1 MAQNIF
7 SAMELDAIGEM
18 MNISLGSSATAVSN
32 LLDHRVDITTPKVTV
47 VPISEF
53 TLGELEPAIGVEI
66 KYVSG
71 LEGSNIM
78 LLKRSDVKAIVEL
91 LMGTEIPEEE
101 FELNELT
108 ISAVCELMNQMMGA
122 ASTALS
128 DFLGRPVNI
137 STPQSFSLDDL
148 EEIKR
153 ERFHSETGMLVA
165 VHFMGLVAGAAHT
178 GLQDNLSGLV
188 LEMLKTFLFAAGP
201 LLATTA
207 VVAVAAT
214 FFQTKLL
221 VSGEALKP
229 KFSRIN
235 PLQGIKRLFSL
246 RSVIEALKGILKITV
261 LLFLIYQFLVGIVDT
276 FTKYLHTDL
285 AVACAHL
292 VDEGFQMVMQIA
304 IAFVVLAGAD
314 VFYQWWDYERQLRM
328 SKQEIKEE
336 YKQMEGDPQVKGKIK
351 EVQRRMAQSRMMQ
364 QVPKADVVIRNPT
377 HFAVALRY
385 RPETDGAPIVLAKGQ
400 DELAGRIVR
409 KAEEHHIAI
418 IENVPLAR
426 ALYATAEL
434 NREIPPELYNAVAEV
449 LVYLYRMDEKLK

>member
-1 MAQNIF
+1 MADSSKTEKATPKKRRDERKKGNVFF
-7 SAMELDAIGEM
+7 SND
-18 MNISLGSSATAVSN
+18 AVS
-32 LLDHRVDITTPKVTV
+32 
-47 VPISEF
+47 
-53 TLGELEPAIGVEI
+53 
-66 KYVSG
+66 
-71 LEGSNIM
+71 
-78 LLKRSDVKAIVEL
+78 
-91 LMGTEIPEEE
+91 
-101 FELNELT
+101 
-108 ISAVCELMNQMMGA
+108 
-122 ASTALS
+122 
-128 DFLGRPVNI
+128 
-137 STPQSFSLDDL
+137 
-148 EEIKR
+148 
-153 ERFHSETGMLVA
+153 VA
-165 VHFMGLVAGAAHT
+165 VLLASFFVLKLTATPMVEQIYRFLQYAMGLVAGAAHT
-178 GLQDNLSGLV
+178 GLQDNLGGLV

-207 VVAVAAT
+207 VVAAT

-385 RPETDGAPIVLAKGQ
+385 HPETDGAPIVLAKGQ

>member
-1 MAQNIF
+1 MADSSKTEKATPKKRRDERKKGNVFF
-7 SAMELDAIGEM
+7 SND
-18 MNISLGSSATAVSN
+18 AVS
-32 LLDHRVDITTPKVTV
+32 
-47 VPISEF
+47 
-53 TLGELEPAIGVEI
+53 
-66 KYVSG
+66 
-71 LEGSNIM
+71 
-78 LLKRSDVKAIVEL
+78 
-91 LMGTEIPEEE
+91 
-101 FELNELT
+101 
-108 ISAVCELMNQMMGA
+108 
-122 ASTALS
+122 
-128 DFLGRPVNI
+128 
-137 STPQSFSLDDL
+137 
-148 EEIKR
+148 
-153 ERFHSETGMLVA
+153 VA
-165 VHFMGLVAGAAHT
+165 VLLASFFVLRLTATPMVEQIYRFLQYAMGLVAGAAHT

-188 LEMLKTFLFAAGP
+188 LEMLKTFLLAAGP

-385 RPETDGAPIVLAKGQ
+385 HPETDGAPIVLAKGQ